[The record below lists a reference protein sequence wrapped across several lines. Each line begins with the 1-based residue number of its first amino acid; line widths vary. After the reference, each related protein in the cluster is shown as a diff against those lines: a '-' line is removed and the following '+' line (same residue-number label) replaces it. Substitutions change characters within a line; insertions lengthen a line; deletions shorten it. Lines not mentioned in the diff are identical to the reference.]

1 MPRDAENYKEK
12 RRIFCVI
19 TQGQE
24 GGAQRFVSQLA
35 HNLDQEKFSLH
46 VVWGASSGAALA
58 HTLPVGITHA
68 TLHHLRRAVSPWHD
82 IKALN
87 ELRRHM
93 RDFRPDVV
101 LCISSKAGFLGSRA
115 AHGLRSEFPHMKV
128 IYRIGGWTFNDP
140 WPTWKKKLYIWLER
154 ISASWKDIIVL
165 NNSHD
170 FNQAKELGIRP
181 RHELLKIYNGLDAYL
196 PFLERET
203 ARAFLDHRIPESYQH
218 TTYTWLIGT
227 VANLYETK
235 GIETLIDAAIHT
247 EPSIRFIVIGDG
259 PLRRT
264 LEQHIIRS
272 GLSHRFFLLGRI
284 KDAWKYLP
292 GFDAFVLP
300 SLKEGFSWAL
310 LEAMAAKIPI
320 IATRVGAAPE
330 MIEHGTSGL
339 LCAPGNPK
347 ELAQAITQLLEDSDL
362 RQSMTIDAHQRVL
375 NTFTLREMMSHYEKL
390 LS

>member
-19 TQGQE
+19 TQGHE

-35 HNLDQEKFSLH
+35 HNLDGEKFLLH
-46 VVWGASSGAALA
+46 IVWSASSGTGLA
-58 HTLPVGITHA
+58 HALPAGVAHTTLN
-68 TLHHLRRAVSPWHD
+68 HLRRAVSPWHD
-82 IKALN
+82 FQAIY

-93 RDFRPDVV
+93 REFRPDVV
-101 LCISSKAGFLGSRA
+101 LCVSSKAGFIGSRA
-115 AHGLRSEFPHMKV
+115 AHGLRSEFPNMKV

-140 WPTWKKKLYIWLER
+140 WPAWKKKLYIWLER
-154 ISASWKDIIVL
+154 LSASWKDIIVL

-170 FNQAKELGIRP
+170 FQQARELGIRP

-203 ARAFLDHRIPESYQH
+203 ARAFLDHRIPESYQRNPSP
-218 TTYTWLIGT
+218 WLVGT

-235 GIETLIDAAIHT
+235 GVETLIDAATRT
-247 EPSIRFIVIGDG
+247 EATVRFVVIGDG
-259 PLRRT
+259 PLQRT
-264 LEQHIIRS
+264 LEQSIIRA

-292 GFDAFVLP
+292 GLDAFVLP

-320 IATRVGAAPE
+320 VATRVGAAPE

-339 LCAPGNPK
+339 LCEPGDA
-347 ELAQAITQLLEDSDL
+347 EGLARSIMQLLKDSEL

-375 NTFTLREMMSHYEKL
+375 NTFTLREMMSQYEKL